1 MAGRTRARTTT
12 WGATYPTRFIRGT
25 TEVWLYPGQE
35 TVMDGMRIAL
45 ACAWHSMDE
54 SSLSDKCVDEYD
66 FSWTAVPE

>member
-1 MAGRTRARTTT
+1 
-12 WGATYPTRFIRGT
+12 
-25 TEVWLYPGQE
+25 
-35 TVMDGMRIAL
+35 MDGMRIAL